1 MYDKKSNVIVLSER
15 VAKAV
20 ATMPRAADALFGKRH
35 YAPVLGGHSSVIQF
49 TVQDAARRLTVDES
63 LSWMDRA

>member
-1 MYDKKSNVIVLSER
+1 MHDKKSNVIVLSER

-20 ATMPRAADALFGKRH
+20 ATMPKAADVLFGKRH
-35 YAPVLGGHSSVIQF
+35 YASVLGGHSSAIQF
-49 TVQDAARRLTVDES
+49 TVKDAAHRLTVDES